1 MRTSVRSVT
10 ARGSNYVILLTGG
23 CEDSNYVV
31 DCRLWGQ
38 VWGVWRPGAV
48 IMLYCWPQAVRTVI
62 MLLTAGCE
70 DKCEECDGPGLCT
83 RCFPPFLQS
92 AGHCV
97 QSCPERSFTDNANNC
112 RREWC
117 FVCLLVSFV
126 LLLLMLLRRHCF
138 RGSGPLN
145 SL

>member
-1 MRTSVRSVT
+1 
-10 ARGSNYVILLTGG
+10 
-23 CEDSNYVV
+23 
-31 DCRLWGQ
+31 
-38 VWGVWRPGAV
+38 
-48 IMLYCWPQAVRTVI
+48 

-97 QSCPERSFTDNANNC
+97 QSCPERSFTDNENNC

-117 FVCLLVSFV
+117 FVCLLSCFV
-126 LLLLMLLRRHCF
+126 CTVVVNAVASSLFSWVRSAEFLIIMFKKLPFSLNFLL
-138 RGSGPLN
+138 
-145 SL
+145 